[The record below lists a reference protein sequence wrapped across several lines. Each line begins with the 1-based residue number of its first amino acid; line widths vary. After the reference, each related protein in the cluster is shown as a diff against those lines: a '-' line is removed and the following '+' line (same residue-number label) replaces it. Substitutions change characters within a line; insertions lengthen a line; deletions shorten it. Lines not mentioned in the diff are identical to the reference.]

1 MPKLPALNFKRL
13 VKILEANDF
22 DVDHATGSHYIL
34 YNKINGK
41 RVTVPFHNKELPKGT
56 LMSIIK
62 QAGLSKEDLI

>member
-13 VKILEANDF
+13 VKILEANGF
-22 DVDHATGSHYIL
+22 KVDHITGSHYIL
-34 YNKINGK
+34 YNKTDGK

-62 QAGLSKEDLI
+62 QAGLSKKDLI